1 MSTVALGR
9 KASSSGGTLSIDA
22 VAERDLS
29 CSSRNERRM
38 KVSGQSHSSL
48 LYLSLA
54 QDTLRMSFGTEGSE
68 QLRFLPLVGLRVPRF
83 TLTTEAGRTNGT
95 RMYLSYKVSR

>member
-1 MSTVALGR
+1 MSAVALGR

-54 QDTLRMSFGTEGSE
+54 QDKTNTPTRYLTL
-68 QLRFLPLVGLRVPRF
+68 PY
-83 TLTTEAGRTNGT
+83 LT
-95 RMYLSYKVSR
+95 YVVWD